1 MVSEKSVLLERIE
14 HYCQTANI
22 AESTFGFL
30 AVNDGKLCG
39 RLRGGKDVTLATAQ
53 KIQSYISQHTP
64 DDVVSVL
71 GKSVNGQN
79 VSTLPHRRSNQSRSG
94 SQGSTVRFVFTI
106 TDRNTSHLSTPA
118 MRNGKLLSALLRN
131 WRMFNPHH
139 LLFDFLMPVRVMAL

>member
-1 MVSEKSVLLERIE
+1 MVSEKSALLERIE
-14 HYCQTANI
+14 QYCQSANI

-71 GKSVNGQN
+71 GKSVNRQN
-79 VSTLPHRRSNQSRSG
+79 GPTFTRPTVQSEPRGASRKHRPF
-94 SQGSTVRFVFTI
+94 RFY
-106 TDRNTSHLSTPA
+106 DN
-118 MRNGKLLSALLRN
+118 
-131 WRMFNPHH
+131 
-139 LLFDFLMPVRVMAL
+139 